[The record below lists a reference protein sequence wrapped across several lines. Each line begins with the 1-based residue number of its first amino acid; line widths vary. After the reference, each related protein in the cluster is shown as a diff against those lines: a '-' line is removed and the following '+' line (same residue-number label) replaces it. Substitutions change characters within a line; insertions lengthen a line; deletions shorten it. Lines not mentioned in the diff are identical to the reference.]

1 MKKFENKTIL
11 ITGSSRGIGKAIA
24 LLFAKEGGNIIVNH
38 SKSETEANQV
48 VNEIKK
54 WGAKAISIKCDVS
67 SEKDVE
73 NMISKAEGIF
83 GGINILVNNAGIA
96 KDIPLLER
104 TSADWKNTL
113 EVNLI
118 GQFLCSKYV
127 AKSML
132 KNKSGN
138 IINITSTSALYSF
151 SPDIVDYDASKA
163 GIIALTKN
171 LAKSL
176 APYIRVNAIAPGW
189 INTDINKDLPE
200 NFLNNEK
207 NNIYLNKFGEPEGI
221 AKIVSFLAS
230 DDSSFINGTVI
241 VADGGHD

>member
-1 MKKFENKTIL
+1 M
-11 ITGSSRGIGKAIA
+11 AIA
-24 LLFAKEGGNIIVNH
+24 LLFAREGSNIIINH
-38 SKSETEANQV
+38 SKSEAEASQV
-48 VNEIKK
+48 VEEIKK
-54 WGAKAISIKCDVS
+54 MGVKAISIKCDVS

-73 NMISKAEGIF
+73 NMINKAEETLGKIA
-83 GGINILVNNAGIA
+83 ILVNNAGIA

-104 TSADWKNTL
+104 TSEDWRNTL

-118 GQFLCSKYV
+118 SQFLCSKYV

-151 SPDIVDYDASKA
+151 SPDIIDYDSSKA

-171 LAKSL
+171 LAKAF

-189 INTDINKDLPE
+189 VNTDINKDLPE
-200 NFLNNEK
+200 EFLNNEK
-207 NNIYLNKFGEPEGI
+207 NNIYLNKFGDPEEI